1 MKIQLSKFISVPKYE
16 EKMEASIDMDEIKLT
31 GVSYPIRTR
40 TGFPILIQNRGKD
53 KVCFRF
59 ETEVVLGIPCSRCLE
74 EVPYPVS
81 IQVVEEIDFG
91 TMEEHEEFPYLENKI
106 LDLDM
111 LIFDEIVPKLPS
123 RVLCREDCRGLCPV
137 CGTNLNEKECGCDR
151 TVADPRMAAIQDIFK
166 NFKEV

>member
-81 IQVVEEIDFG
+81 IQVVEKLI
-91 TMEEHEEFPYLENKI
+91 LERWKN
-106 LDLDM
+106 
-111 LIFDEIVPKLPS
+111 
-123 RVLCREDCRGLCPV
+123 
-137 CGTNLNEKECGCDR
+137 T
-151 TVADPRMAAIQDIFK
+151 K
-166 NFKEV
+166 NFHILRIKFLI